1 MLWSEFT
8 HYVLPYVSGA
18 PDPVIA
24 HHVRLAA
31 IDFCRRTSCY
41 QASLEPLRSDG
52 TVLLE
57 IESDVGL
64 QIIKIKAV
72 AINGKD
78 HPLVDSVGGLKL
90 ARANSHLDFCFTQD
104 NQILQI
110 YPAPVAG
117 VAVVIDAIL
126 APTLTSTSLNNA
138 VANAYMQDM
147 AYGAIA
153 SIQRIPGQSF
163 TDLNGSAL
171 MQAQYQA
178 RVSATAAKVARGLM
192 GSKMR
197 AHTTFL

>member
-1 MLWSEFT
+1 MLWSEFNP
-8 HYVLPYVSGA
+8 YVLPYVLGA
-18 PDPVIA
+18 PDPLIA

-41 QASLEPLRSDG
+41 QASLDPVTSDG
-52 TVLLE
+52 TVALE
-57 IESDVGL
+57 IESNTGL

-72 AINGKD
+72 AVNGRD

-90 ARANSHLDFCFTQD
+90 ARANSPMDFCFTQD

-110 YPAPVAG
+110 YPAPAVG

-126 APTLTSTSLNNA
+126 APTLTATSLINA

-147 AYGAIA
+147 ALGAIA
-153 SIQRIPGQSF
+153 SLQRVPNQPF
-163 TDLNGSAL
+163 TDLNSSAL

-192 GSKMR
+192 GGKMR

>member
-8 HYVLPYVSGA
+8 PYVLPYVLGA
-18 PDPVIA
+18 PDPFIE
-24 HHVRLAA
+24 HHAKLAA
-31 IDFCRRTSCY
+31 IDFCRRTACY
-41 QASLEPLRSDG
+41 QASLNPIVSVG
-52 TVLLE
+52 IVALE
-57 IESDVGL
+57 IVSNTDL

-72 AINGKD
+72 AVDGKD
-78 HPLVDSVGGLKL
+78 YPLVDSVGGLKL
-90 ARANSHLDFCFTQD
+90 ARADSPQDFCFTQD
-104 NQILQI
+104 NQILQV
-110 YPAPVAG
+110 YPAPDAG

-126 APTLTSTSLNNA
+126 APTLTATSLNNA

-153 SIQRIPGQSF
+153 SLQRVPGQPF

-192 GSKMR
+192 GGRMR